1 MTEGT
6 ILHYRQGRHHQNTR
20 QNIIKV
26 ADDAEGAQKM
36 IGKTASWTTSS
47 GKVIKGKITQLHGK
61 KGNVRV
67 LFTENPLPGQSL
79 GKKVKLE

>member
-6 ILHYRQGRHHQNTR
+6 VLHYRQGRHHQNTK

-26 ADDAEGAQKM
+26 AEDAEKATQM
-36 IGKTASWTTSS
+36 IGKTVGWTTPS
-47 GKVIKGKITQLHGK
+47 GKIITGKITQLHGK

-67 LFTENPLPGQSL
+67 LFTEKGLPGQAL
-79 GKKVKLE
+79 GQKVKIE